1 MRGDVGLDR
10 FVFDDGDSGV
20 GAARDVI
27 VSFGALDVIDLAA
40 VDAKVGVAGD
50 QGFTWIGSAAFTGA
64 GQLRYAAS
72 GADKIIQGSTE
83 GDAAAELE
91 ILLLAYGGTPNAG
104 DFLL

>member
-1 MRGDVGLDR
+1 MRGDAGVDH

-27 VSFGALDVIDLAA
+27 VSFGGLDVIDLSA
-40 VDAKVGVAGD
+40 VDAKAGVTGD
-50 QGFTWIGSAAFTGA
+50 HAFTWIGNAAFTGA
-64 GQLRYAAS
+64 GQLRYAVA
-72 GADKIIQGSTE
+72 GADKIIQGSTD

-91 ILLLAYGGTPNAG
+91 ILLLGYAGTPNAG